1 MGVNSLPK
9 TVTRHCHGCDL
20 NPGPSAPESST
31 LTTRLP
37 KLREKS
43 TACTASSVIR
53 LSVRQRIAD
62 ALTTASIY
70 YRAGRIARM
79 QRRVDAVY
87 TYTLGQLSLA
97 FPRGRLIEYQL
108 RLG

>member
-1 MGVNSLPK
+1 MHSFFGDPAQCQTENRRRTNDCINL
-9 TVTRHCHGCDL
+9 
-20 NPGPSAPESST
+20 
-31 LTTRLP
+31 
-37 KLREKS
+37 
-43 TACTASSVIR
+43 
-53 LSVRQRIAD
+53 LS
-62 ALTTASIY
+62 
-70 YRAGRIARM
+70 GRIDRM